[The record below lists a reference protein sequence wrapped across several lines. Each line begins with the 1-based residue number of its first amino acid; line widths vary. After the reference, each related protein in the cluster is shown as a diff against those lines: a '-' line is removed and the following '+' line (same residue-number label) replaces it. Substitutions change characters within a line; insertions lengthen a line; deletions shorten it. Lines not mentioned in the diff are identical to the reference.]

1 MSSPSDK
8 YSSQS
13 ADDAAG
19 GRGMADSCPSNW
31 RSALLTLI
39 ASRVTLVQLES
50 QDAAKAGARRGLL
63 LIAVVICAFYTWALL
78 LAGGIA
84 AISQVTGW
92 PWHWIAMAASGAH
105 LAAAL
110 LLARAARKPG
120 PPAFPVTRAEFQK
133 DREWIENFQKTRK
146 SNG

>member
-1 MSSPSDK
+1 
-8 YSSQS
+8 
-13 ADDAAG
+13 
-19 GRGMADSCPSNW
+19 
-31 RSALLTLI
+31 LLTLI

-63 LIAVVICAFYTWALL
+63 LIAVLVCAFFAWALL

-84 AISQVTGW
+84 ASSQLTGW
-92 PWHWIAMAASGAH
+92 SWYWIAIAASGAH

-110 LLARAARKPG
+110 MFARTAKKPG
-120 PPAFPVTRAEFQK
+120 PPAFPITRNEFQK

-146 SNG
+146 SND

>member
-1 MSSPSDK
+1 MESSH
-8 YSSQS
+8 
-13 ADDAAG
+13 
-19 GRGMADSCPSNW
+19 PSNW

-63 LIAVVICAFYTWALL
+63 LVAVLVCAFFTWALL

-84 AISQVTGW
+84 AISQITAW
-92 PWHWIAMAASGAH
+92 PWHWIAIAASGAH

-110 LLARAARKPG
+110 LFARTARKPG
-120 PPAFPVTRAEFQK
+120 PPVFPVTRTEFQR

-146 SNG
+146 SND